1 MGLRLCYNLNRL
13 NKPSLFHGQIML
25 EPKMEPNHLLY
36 INDNI
41 RQLALRDR
49 IVGYYL
55 FDRYNESVARIEA
68 LLAQSTTYLPRY
80 IVITIG
86 GFLGVEGKQILIP
99 IEICDALDIGK
110 VKANWSKESLKDAP
124 APVDVKQVFVEEEE
138 RILSYFDFEP
148 YWKVQPFPKKE
159 KDANRVPL
167 DNG

>member
-1 MGLRLCYNLNRL
+1 
-13 NKPSLFHGQIML
+13 ML

-68 LLAQSTTYLPRY
+68 LLAQSITYLPRY
-80 IVITIG
+80 AVITIG
-86 GFLGVEGKQILIP
+86 GFLGVEGKHILVP
-99 IEICDALDIGK
+99 IELCEGVDMGK
-110 VKANWSKESLKDAP
+110 VKTNWSKESIKDAP
-124 APVDVKQVFVEEEE
+124 TAVDVRQVSVEEEE

-148 YWKVQPFPKKE
+148 YWRAKTKKGAKE
-159 KDANRVPL
+159 TPL
-167 DNG
+167 DI